1 MFISPSVFSPSCAV
15 WASLFPSLRLC
26 ATLSIIAIGQL
37 LSKHCNLAAG
47 CCSSRTSNIPNLLMS
62 GTRPPV
68 VSAPAARMGWLSA
81 PAAPAAR
88 LLWLLGCSA
97 ALAALAACPL
107 WLLAFIPYAKVKKLI
122 LTHYI
127 LFIWK
132 DRCMF
137 FSDAAFPSRMLF
149 FPLPDGSP
157 WQQHLCHSAASR
169 HRAPASSISAT
180 AAPLASSIFLMALRL
195 SAPASSS
202 ATAPPLCSRSATAP
216 RPAALP
222 QRPSQQLC
230 HGSASLQSLRHGVP
244 ASNKPHP
251 AEKSTPV
258 WLAIWRIWAGFA
270 NSQHRD
276 AAFATPDN
284 ICAHSSF
291 LQH

>member
-68 VSAPAARMGWLSA
+68 VSAPAAQAS
-81 PAAPAAR
+81 PAASALGCTGCSVAQ
-88 LLWLLGCSA
+88 LLWLL
-97 ALAALAACPL
+97 
-107 WLLAFIPYAKVKKLI
+107 WLPARLLRLSAFIPYAKVKKLI

-137 FSDAAFPSRMLF
+137 FSDAAFRSRMLF

-157 WQQHLCHSAASR
+157 WQQHLCHG
-169 HRAPASSISAT
+169 APASQ
-180 AAPLASSIFLMALRL
+180 LRR
-195 SAPASSS
+195 SAPAGSS

-216 RPAALP
+216 RPASPP
-222 QRPSQQLC
+222 QRPCQQHL
-230 HGSASLQSLRHGVP
+230 
-244 ASNKPHP
+244 
-251 AEKSTPV
+251 
-258 WLAIWRIWAGFA
+258 
-270 NSQHRD
+270 
-276 AAFATPDN
+276 PDGAPPRRP
-284 ICAHSSF
+284 C
-291 LQH
+291 

>member
-68 VSAPAARMGWLSA
+68 VYA
-81 PAAPAAR
+81 PAAPAAPAASALGCTGCSVAQ
-88 LLWLLGCSA
+88 LLWLLWLPARLLRLS
-97 ALAALAACPL
+97 ACPL
-107 WLLAFIPYAKVKKLI
+107 WLPAFIPYAKVKKLI

-149 FPLPDGSP
+149 SLFPMDLPG
-157 WQQHLCHSAASR
+157 
-169 HRAPASSISAT
+169 
-180 AAPLASSIFLMALRL
+180 SSIF
-195 SAPASSS
+195 
-202 ATAPPLCSRSATAP
+202 ATAPPLCSRSATVP
-216 RPAALP
+216 RPAVSLPLRRPWPAASSRWLFALA
-222 QRPSQQLC
+222 SQPATNLIRRRKV
-230 HGSASLQSLRHGVP
+230 LRFG
-244 ASNKPHP
+244 
-251 AEKSTPV
+251 
-258 WLAIWRIWAGFA
+258 
-270 NSQHRD
+270 
-276 AAFATPDN
+276 
-284 ICAHSSF
+284 
-291 LQH
+291 

>member
-68 VSAPAARMGWLSA
+68 VSAPAA
-81 PAAPAAR
+81 PAASALGCTGCSVAQ
-88 LLWLLGCSA
+88 LLWLLWLPARLLRLS
-97 ALAALAACPL
+97 ACPL

-149 FPLPDGSP
+149 SPLPDGSP
-157 WQQHLCHSAASR
+157 WHQHLCH
-169 HRAPASSISAT
+169 
-180 AAPLASSIFLMALRL
+180 

-202 ATAPPLCSRSATAP
+202 AAAPQ
-216 RPAALP
+216 PAALP
-222 QRPSQQLC
+222 RLRLSAVAPPRRPGQQQTSSGGEKYSGL
-230 HGSASLQSLRHGVP
+230 
-244 ASNKPHP
+244 ASN
-251 AEKSTPV
+251 
-258 WLAIWRIWAGFA
+258 LAHLGRI
-270 NSQHRD
+270 
-276 AAFATPDN
+276 
-284 ICAHSSF
+284 C
-291 LQH
+291 

>member
-47 CCSSRTSNIPNLLMS
+47 RCSSRTSNIPNLLMS

-68 VSAPAARMGWLSA
+68 VSAPAA
-81 PAAPAAR
+81 PAASALGCTGCSVAQ
-88 LLWLLGCSA
+88 LLWLLWLPARLLRLS
-97 ALAALAACPL
+97 ACPL
-107 WLLAFIPYAKVKKLI
+107 WLPAFIPYAKVKKLI

-132 DRCMF
+132 DRSMF
-137 FSDAAFPSRMLF
+137 FPMRLFVLACCFSLFPMD
-149 FPLPDGSP
+149 LPG
-157 WQQHLCHSAASR
+157 
-169 HRAPASSISAT
+169 I
-180 AAPLASSIFLMALRL
+180 SIF
-195 SAPASSS
+195 
-202 ATAPPLCSRSATAP
+202 ATAP

-244 ASNKPHP
+244 ASISASAPLP
-251 AEKSTPV
+251 ATSSRWRSATAPL
-258 WLAIWRIWAGFA
+258 LATNLIRRRKLLRFG
-270 NSQHRD
+270 
-276 AAFATPDN
+276 
-284 ICAHSSF
+284 
-291 LQH
+291 

>member
-26 ATLSIIAIGQL
+26 ATLSIIAIWQL

-68 VSAPAARMGWLSA
+68 VYA
-81 PAAPAAR
+81 PAAPAASALGCTGCSVAQ
-88 LLWLLGCSA
+88 LLWLLWLPARLLRLS
-97 ALAALAACPL
+97 ACPL
-107 WLLAFIPYAKVKKLI
+107 WLLRLPAFIPYAKVKKLI

-195 SAPASSS
+195 SAPAS
-202 ATAPPLCSRSATAP
+202 
-216 RPAALP
+216 
-222 QRPSQQLC
+222 
-230 HGSASLQSLRHGVP
+230 
-244 ASNKPHP
+244 NKPHP

-258 WLAIWRIWAGFA
+258 WLAIWRTWAGFA

-276 AAFATPDN
+276 AALATPDN
-284 ICAHSSF
+284 ICAHSF
-291 LQH
+291 LLPHWAAAQTDANLAAHLHGLPTPPSYLRRLRLLPGRDAGVGC

>member
-26 ATLSIIAIGQL
+26 ATLSIIAIWQL

-68 VSAPAARMGWLSA
+68 VYA
-81 PAAPAAR
+81 PAAPAASALGCTGCSVAQ
-88 LLWLLGCSA
+88 LLWLLWLPARLLRLS
-97 ALAALAACPL
+97 ACPL

-137 FSDAAFPSRMLF
+137 FSDAAFRSRMLF
-149 FPLPDGSP
+149 FRLPDGSP
-157 WQQHLCHSAASR
+157 WQQHLCHGAASR

-180 AAPLASSIFLMALRL
+180 AAPLASSILPMAFRRTAPASNTFPMPFRC
-195 SAPASSS
+195 SAPASHIFPMALRHGAPASNSFPMSLRRS
-202 ATAPPLCSRSATAP
+202 ASASNNSVTAPPPATASRWRSATTP
-216 RPAALP
+216 RPATNLI
-222 QRPSQQLC
+222 RRRKV
-230 HGSASLQSLRHGVP
+230 LRFG
-244 ASNKPHP
+244 
-251 AEKSTPV
+251 
-258 WLAIWRIWAGFA
+258 
-270 NSQHRD
+270 
-276 AAFATPDN
+276 
-284 ICAHSSF
+284 
-291 LQH
+291 

>member
-68 VSAPAARMGWLSA
+68 VSA
-81 PAAPAAR
+81 R
-88 LLWLLGCSA
+88 LHGCSGCT
-97 ALAALAACPL
+97 AACPL
-107 WLLAFIPYAKVKKLI
+107 RLPDFIPYAKVKKLI

-137 FSDAAFPSRMLF
+137 FPMLLFLLACF
-149 FPLPDGSP
+149 FPLFPMDLPGI
-157 WQQHLCHSAASR
+157 
-169 HRAPASSISAT
+169 SISAT
-180 AAPLASSIFLMALRL
+180 AAPLASSIFLMALHL

-202 ATAPPLCSRSATAP
+202 ATAPPLCSRSSTAS
-216 RPAALP
+216 RPASPP
-222 QRPSQQLC
+222 QRPCQQHLPD
-230 HGSASLQSLRHGVP
+230 GAPPRRPGQQQTSSGGEKYSGL
-244 ASNKPHP
+244 ASN
-251 AEKSTPV
+251 
-258 WLAIWRIWAGFA
+258 LAQLGRI
-270 NSQHRD
+270 
-276 AAFATPDN
+276 
-284 ICAHSSF
+284 C
-291 LQH
+291 

>member
-47 CCSSRTSNIPNLLMS
+47 RCSSRTSNIPNLLMS

-68 VSAPAARMGWLSA
+68 VSAPAAQAS

-149 FPLPDGSP
+149 SPLPDGSP

-169 HRAPASSISAT
+169 HSAPASSISAT
-180 AAPLASSIFLMALRL
+180 AAPLASSIFPMAFR
-195 SAPASSS
+195 
-202 ATAPPLCSRSATAP
+202 RSA
-216 RPAALP
+216 
-222 QRPSQQLC
+222 
-230 HGSASLQSLRHGVP
+230 P
-244 ASNKPHP
+244 ASNKPHL

-258 WLAIWRIWAGFA
+258 WLAIWRTWAGFA

-284 ICAHSSF
+284 ICAHSSL